1 MDKNGITRSII
12 IYHYTNEI
20 TVNIKIMDIFYY
32 FYIII
37 SELLNREKNN

>member
-32 FYIII
+32 FLYNYKRIVE
-37 SELLNREKNN
+37 S